1 MGEKR
6 PMWVSKC
13 THTRMRHRAR
23 GSGGGVW
30 FAARAHKR
38 SATPQVSCY
47 SSRFTWTRKRASR
60 SSWGQA
66 RTLAQ
71 QSGCHTL
78 ATDGI
83 VQSSSLEPPPLP
95 HSQSLVGA
103 WGRQVSVSPREHAS
117 KQGTDQRPTCVWGLS
132 PLRASAAATASA
144 SPDSVMY
151 RTPDELTRTPRGSPL
166 PLRRRED
173 LGVPS
178 TPAAQVTPPVPCISL
193 GRRPRLGLP
202 VGKGRGVAL
211 ACAMKRPTRDRSSH
225 TTGSSGRRRG

>member
-1 MGEKR
+1 MHAHQNETPGEGKWWWCVVCRSRAQKERNTTGQLLFLTVYVDKR
-6 PMWVSKC
+6 KGVPVKLGPGTHPSTAKRLP
-13 THTRMRHRAR
+13 HTRNRWNRPIKLFGAA
-23 GSGGGVW
+23 SSSTFTEPGGGVGTAGKC
-30 FAARAHKR
+30 FAK
-38 SATPQVSCY
+38 
-47 SSRFTWTRKRASR
+47 
-60 SSWGQA
+60 
-66 RTLAQ
+66 
-71 QSGCHTL
+71 
-78 ATDGI
+78 
-83 VQSSSLEPPPLP
+83 
-95 HSQSLVGA
+95 
-103 WGRQVSVSPREHAS
+103 EHAS
-117 KQGTDQRPTCVWGLS
+117 KQGTDQRPTCVWGLT
-132 PLRASAAATASA
+132 PLRASAAVTASA